1 MEVLARKECNLRSS
15 FRSFKSVSR
24 TGDLPVSFLEEELLI
39 NDLLSTSSPAL
50 NILFAT
56 QFHTTINPAMLDQAF
71 RESVQ
76 ECEVFLSR
84 YKQVRGKFIRNLVYT
99 PSSLRHFSTNELSI
113 DEFLHA
119 ARNYRFDLANEQ
131 PVQALLYQHSPTEST
146 LVILMSHLVGDAIT
160 MNGFLNSLAARFH
173 AMSRQELTDPGCFW
187 ADLRHTYSYIDWTAW
202 STTQEHVSAEALV
215 FWKTYLDHPPLQTGL
230 NQSRRPRSYTGGFES
245 WTLPRDLSKSLL
257 HACTDLFVSPHQ
269 LMLTAVALA
278 TQALRPSQDIVMMA
292 PYSLRTKPLT
302 EDLAGCLLDRV
313 PIRVKW
319 DRTQSLLELLRAV
332 QQSSQAAIAHA
343 VPYPSL
349 CKGLHLSPTLTEP
362 LAEIM
367 VTFQPPAT
375 NKAGCSFGQPFSLHE
390 PITVVFEHD
399 DAILSGQDG
408 EALLS
413 AFQLV
418 LQIIGDNQ
426 TANEMVET
434 VCREVRTPEKRLN
447 GLLED
452 QVSESCSEGSNNE
465 FHEEIVRKVF
475 ATCLGVTVE
484 DVGSHT
490 SFFDEIGGSS
500 ADAVHLVWLL
510 KEKGVIGVD
519 VRQVLLAK
527 TPAALGRMVRSIK

>member
-1 MEVLARKECNLRSS
+1 MEVLARKECNPRSS

-24 TGDLPVSFLEEELLI
+24 TGDLPVSFLEEELSI
-39 NDLLSTSSPAL
+39 NDLLSASSPAL

-56 QFHTTINPAMLDQAF
+56 Q
-71 RESVQ
+71 ESVQ

-84 YKQVRGKFIRNLVYT
+84 YKQVQGKFIRNL
-99 PSSLRHFSTNELSI
+99 
-113 DEFLHA
+113 
-119 ARNYRFDLANEQ
+119 

-160 MNGFLNSLAARFH
+160 TNGFLNSLAARFH

-187 ADLRHTYSYIDWTAW
+187 ADLRHTYTYIDWTAW
-202 STTQEHVSAEALV
+202 STTQEHLSAEALV

-292 PYSLRTKPLT
+292 PYSLRTEPLT
-302 EDLAGCLLDRV
+302 EDFAGCLLDRV
-313 PIRVKW
+313 PFRVKW
-319 DRTQSLLELLRAV
+319 DRSQSLLELLRAV
-332 QQSSQAAIAHA
+332 QQPSQAAIAHA
-343 VPYPSL
+343 VPYSSL

-367 VTFQPPAT
+367 SPD
-375 NKAGCSFGQPFSLHE
+375 E
-390 PITVVFEHD
+390 PITVVFEH
-399 DAILSGQDG
+399 G
-408 EALLS
+408 EALFS

-426 TANEMVET
+426 TAHEMVET

-465 FHEEIVRKVF
+465 FHEEIVRKAF

-490 SFFDEIGGSS
+490 SFFDELGGSS
-500 ADAVHLVWLL
+500 ADAVRLVWLL

>member
-1 MEVLARKECNLRSS
+1 
-15 FRSFKSVSR
+15 
-24 TGDLPVSFLEEELLI
+24 
-39 NDLLSTSSPAL
+39 
-50 NILFAT
+50 
-56 QFHTTINPAMLDQAF
+56 
-71 RESVQ
+71 
-76 ECEVFLSR
+76 
-84 YKQVRGKFIRNLVYT
+84 
-99 PSSLRHFSTNELSI
+99 
-113 DEFLHA
+113 
-119 ARNYRFDLANEQ
+119 
-131 PVQALLYQHSPTEST
+131 
-146 LVILMSHLVGDAIT
+146 MSHLVGDAIT
-160 MNGFLNSLAARFH
+160 TNGFLNSLAARFH

-187 ADLRHTYSYIDWTAW
+187 ADLRHTYTYIDWTAW
-202 STTQEHVSAEALV
+202 STTQEHLSAEALV

-292 PYSLRTKPLT
+292 PYSLRTEPLT
-302 EDLAGCLLDRV
+302 EDFAGCLLDRV
-313 PIRVKW
+313 PFRVKW
-319 DRTQSLLELLRAV
+319 DRSQSLLELLRAV
-332 QQSSQAAIAHA
+332 QQPSQAAIAHA
-343 VPYPSL
+343 VPYSSL

-367 VTFQPPAT
+367 VTFHPPAT
-375 NKAGCSFGQPFSLHE
+375 NKAGCSFGQPFSLRPSGAKFPILFEFFQQSPDE
-390 PITVVFEHD
+390 PITVVFEH
-399 DAILSGQDG
+399 G
-408 EALLS
+408 EALFS

-426 TANEMVET
+426 TAYEMVET

-465 FHEEIVRKVF
+465 FHEEIVRKAF

-490 SFFDEIGGSS
+490 SFFDELGGSS
-500 ADAVHLVWLL
+500 ADAVRLVWLL

>member
-1 MEVLARKECNLRSS
+1 MEVLARKECNPRSS
-15 FRSFKSVSR
+15 FRSFKVVNQR
-24 TGDLPVSFLEEELLI
+24 PTLRVLPGVEHTLRDPVSH
-39 NDLLSTSSPAL
+39 NYQPGHARPDS
-50 NILFAT
+50 
-56 QFHTTINPAMLDQAF
+56 F

-76 ECEVFLSR
+76 ACEVFLSR
-84 YKQVRGKFIRNLVYT
+84 YKQVQGKFIRNLVYT
-99 PSSLRHFSTNELSI
+99 PSSLRHFSTTELSI

-146 LVILMSHLVGDAIT
+146 LVIPMSHLVGDAIT

-187 ADLRHTYSYIDWTAW
+187 ADLRHTYTYIDWTAW
-202 STTQEHVSAEALV
+202 STTQEHLSAEALV

-269 LMLTAVALA
+269 LMLTAVALP

-292 PYSLRTKPLT
+292 PYSLRTEPLS
-302 EDLAGCLLDRV
+302 ENLAGCLLDR
-313 PIRVKW
+313 
-319 DRTQSLLELLRAV
+319 LLRAV

-343 VPYPSL
+343 VPYSSL

-367 VTFQPPAT
+367 VTFHPPAT
-375 NKAGCSFGQPFSLHE
+375 NKAGCSFGQPFSLRPSGAKFPVLFEFFQQSPDE

-426 TANEMVET
+426 TVHEIVET
-434 VCREVRTPEKRLN
+434 VCREVRTPAKRLN

-452 QVSESCSEGSNNE
+452 QVSESCSEGSKHE
-465 FHEEIVRKVF
+465 FHEEIVRKAF

-484 DVGSHT
+484 DVGSYT
-490 SFFDEIGGSS
+490 SFFDELGGSS
-500 ADAVHLVWLL
+500 ADAVRLVWLL

-527 TPAALGRMVRSIK
+527 TPAALGRMVRSIE